1 MVNQGS
7 PRVGAPGPA
16 RGADTRGAE
25 SSGEAQPQRL
35 RRLQAVGSQRCVLGK
50 PSRWW
55 KPCVDASVHVSQTQ
69 AHTGAM
75 AWPPGRPRGIL
86 PED

>member
-1 MVNQGS
+1 MVSQGS

-16 RGADTRGAE
+16 RRADTRGAE

-50 PSRWW
+50 PSR
-55 KPCVDASVHVSQTQ
+55 
-69 AHTGAM
+69 
-75 AWPPGRPRGIL
+75 
-86 PED
+86 